1 MNNNRRIQRVSSLLK
16 KEISQILMNDLED
29 NLVTDNFV
37 SITKVDISVDLQ
49 YCRVYVS
56 STADSDTNQKIV
68 DNLNLSKSLIKHH
81 LSKRVQ
87 MRRIPEIVF
96 KLDKVFE
103 EGLSVLK
110 LLDGLR
116 VEDQQKQSETL
127 LGDNE
132 NS

>member
-29 NLVTDNFV
+29 NLIIDNFV
-37 SITKVDISVDLQ
+37 SITKIDISVDLQ
-49 YCRVYVS
+49 YCKIYIS
-56 STADSDTNQKIV
+56 STAGSDTNEKIV
-68 DNLNLSKSLIKHH
+68 ENLNISKSLIKHH
-81 LSKRVQ
+81 LCKRVQ

-96 KLDKVFE
+96 KLDKVYE

-116 VEDQQKQSETL
+116 LEDHQKQSQTL